1 MKSADLQALR
11 AEALLKLAD
20 GDTETALASL
30 KALASSDIEAV
41 DAYIVTGSLLRDKGE
56 HHKAERI
63 HKSILEKNDLS
74 KEMHQ
79 TAVREL
85 IKDCIAAEDYK
96 SVLLLTEKAD
106 SGLLFFIKKEN
117 VALIPF
123 RAYALEKSGH
133 FKEAAELYKKYAK
146 LEQAYLKK
154 AARCWF
160 AASKDTDG
168 DRSQAIKLLTNAEN
182 CDPSFFE
189 AKAEKANLLFLEGKR
204 SKGLS
209 LCEEIIKNELPK
221 CTEHMSI
228 LEEFYYAHSDMG
240 ALFNSVMKKIN
251 SGSANV
257 PFYIYA
263 ARYHARKNEADKAK
277 SIISICAAG
286 HSFPAALAAA
296 YAEILEDELLGT
308 YFKARPFYRCTD
320 CGAEHGNY
328 ADICAGCGS
337 AGTLAYL

>member
-1 MKSADLQALR
+1 MKSTDLHALR

-20 GDTETALASL
+20 GDTDAALASL
-30 KALASSDIEAV
+30 KALASSDVEAA

-56 HHKAERI
+56 HAKAERI
-63 HKSILEKNDLS
+63 HKSILEKKDLS
-74 KEMHQ
+74 KLMHE

-85 IKDCIAAEDYK
+85 IKDAIAAEDYK
-96 SVLLLTEKAD
+96 SALLLTETVDAGFFFTKKKNIP
-106 SGLLFFIKKEN
+106 LL
-117 VALIPF
+117 PF

-133 FKEAAELYKKYAK
+133 LKEAAELYKKCAG
-146 LEQAYLKK
+146 LNPVYLKK

-160 AASKDTDG
+160 AASKDIAE
-168 DRSQAIKLLTNAEN
+168 DRSYAIKLLTNAEN

-189 AKAEKANLLFLEGKR
+189 AKAEKANLQFLEGKR

-221 CTEHMSI
+221 CPEHMSI
-228 LEEFYYAHSDMG
+228 LEEFHYAHSDIG
-240 ALFNSVMKKIN
+240 SLFNSVMKKIN

-257 PFYIYA
+257 SFYIYA

-296 YAEILEDELLGT
+296 HAEILKDELFIS
-308 YFKARPFYRCTD
+308 YFKTHPAYRCTD
-320 CGAEHGNY
+320 CTAEHISY
-328 ADICAGCGS
+328 SDICAECAS
-337 AGTLAYL
+337 AGTLTYL